1 MPLHP
6 DDVVRRTFRTT
17 SLRRGYDENEVDI
30 FLEEVVGELRRLRR
44 QADES
49 EAEIDR
55 LRREGSVGA
64 PAARVAAEERQ
75 LEQIRRE
82 RDALSHELQDA
93 DRRITEA
100 NEAVAQAEA
109 DRDAN
114 LEEIRRRSDEDLSA
128 LKLRARDSRDEARR
142 IAEEARLE
150 HDSIVTRLAG
160 LRAESEEAVAAELG
174 EERVA
179 GLIAGLQLADDAG
192 PLADLGIIAGL
203 AEALRRDHVER
214 GRTIAREIRAEAEA
228 DRDKMI
234 AEAQRAFN
242 DAVTAASE
250 QAGQMLAEAGEE
262 RDRILADVN
271 ARRDQLTGEIEELER
286 FQSEL
291 RDRISRQIADVV
303 RALEAEGPHA

>member
-49 EAEIDR
+49 AAQIDR

-64 PAARVAAEERQ
+64 PAARVAAEQRQ

-100 NEAVAQAEA
+100 TEAVAQAEVE
-109 DRDAN
+109 RDAK
-114 LEEIRRRSDEDLSA
+114 LEEIRRRSDEDLLA
-128 LKLRARDSRDEARR
+128 LKLRARDSREEARR

-150 HDSIVTRLAG
+150 HDSVVTRLAG
-160 LRAESEEAVAAELG
+160 LRAESEEAVAAQLG
-174 EERVA
+174 EDRVA
-179 GLIAGLQLADDAG
+179 GLIAGLQLADAG
-192 PLADLGIIAGL
+192 PLADLGVIAGL
-203 AEALRRDHVER
+203 AEALRREHVER

-242 DAVTAASE
+242 DAVTEASE
-250 QAGQMLAEAGEE
+250 QASAILAEAGEE
-262 RDRILADVN
+262 QSRILADLA
-271 ARRDQLTGEIEELER
+271 ARHDQLTGEIDELER
-286 FQSEL
+286 FQGEL
-291 RDRISRQIADVV
+291 RDRIGKQIADVA
-303 RALEAEGPHA
+303 RALDAEGPDR